1 MSCTRD
7 FWGEMPEKDK
17 WKMLKEARKDVRSRR
32 GEKEGQKRGR
42 KLG

>member
-17 WKMLKEARKDVRSRR
+17 WKMLKEARKDVSQGKERR
-32 GEKEGQKRGR
+32 KDKREEGS
-42 KLG
+42 